1 MTLFENIQ
9 ELDDAYNFLNKF
21 GSDFPS
27 KFYLG
32 SQSMMSNVIDAC
44 RFSIPLDKLAKC
56 LQENLINDLK
66 EQSFESSRPKATEMN
81 TISCPSYDDRRGLD
95 LTWVPIWKVVKAL
108 YVKRKLEESD
118 MLMPN
123 SSLMLLIHAYRGI
136 TVRNLVKEQT
146 KRQREKRNEVSYQ

>member
-1 MTLFENIQ
+1 M
-9 ELDDAYNFLNKF
+9 
-21 GSDFPS
+21 
-27 KFYLG
+27 
-32 SQSMMSNVIDAC
+32 
-44 RFSIPLDKLAKC
+44 
-56 LQENLINDLK
+56 K

>member
-9 ELDDAYNFLNKF
+9 GLDDAYNFLNKF

-32 SQSMMSNVIDAC
+32 SQSMTSNVIDAC
-44 RFSIPLDKLAKC
+44 RLSIPIDKLITC
-56 LQENLINDLK
+56 LQAYLNNDLK
-66 EQSFESSRPKATEMN
+66 VESFESFRAKATELN

-108 YVKRKLEESD
+108 YTKRKLEDSD

-136 TVRNLVKEQT
+136 TVRNLIKEQT
-146 KRQREKRNEVSYQ
+146 KRQREKRNEVSYE